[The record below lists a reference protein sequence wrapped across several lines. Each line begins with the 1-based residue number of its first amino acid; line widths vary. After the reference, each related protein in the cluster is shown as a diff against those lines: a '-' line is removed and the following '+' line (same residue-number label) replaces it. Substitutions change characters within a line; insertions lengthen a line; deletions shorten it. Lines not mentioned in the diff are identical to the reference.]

1 MEIFTMLFVLSS
13 FLFCPSISAAKDIIT
28 PTVSLKDGESLVS
41 SGGTFELGFF
51 SPGNS
56 KNRYVGIWYNGI
68 SPQIVV
74 WVANRETPL
83 TDLSGALN
91 ITDGGAL
98 VLFSDKN
105 GSLWSSNFISRTLRS
120 PVAQLLESGNLV
132 VKDGNA
138 DNSEG
143 NLVWQSF
150 DYPGNILL
158 PGMKLGWN
166 LATGKN
172 RFLSSWK
179 AAEDPS
185 PGEFSY
191 SIDHSGY
198 PQLVLRK
205 GRVPH
210 YRLGSWNGLG
220 FTGSPELSPNEAFK
234 IEFVSNDSEAY
245 YKFDLMR
252 DSMHSRLVLNLSG
265 GLQRFLWIDK
275 THSGNM
281 IYSAPADRCD
291 TYDLCGAFAFCKLDS
306 VPLCSCLQGFV
317 PKSPGDYPTMKNTSS
332 GCLRKSPLNCTNQ
345 DEFQK
350 FIRVKLPDT
359 SSSRINNTMSLE
371 ECKKMCLTNCSC
383 TAYANLDVRGGGAG
397 CLLWFGELIDIKQFD
412 SVGQDLF
419 VRMPP
424 SELDGAKTSKHS
436 GVKRNVAIIVGSG
449 AVVMGMLILG
459 LVFYIQKKKSKVR
472 GNMKNIREKNFGFE
486 GGSEDMELITFDLA
500 TVSRATDNFSD
511 NTKLGQGGFGPVYKG
526 ILKEG
531 QDIAVKRLSKYS
543 GQGTKEFMNE
553 VVLIAKLQHRNL
565 VKLLGCCIE
574 GDEKMLIYEYMPNKS
589 LDYFIFDDIRSK
601 FLNWDQRINIIRGI
615 ARGLLYLHQDS
626 RLRIIHRDLKTSNV
640 LLDKDMNPKISDF
653 GTAREFGGDQTE
665 ENTNRVVGTYG
676 YMSPEYVVD
685 GLFSVKSDVYSFGVM
700 VLEILSGKKNRGFH
714 HPDHQLN
721 LLGHAWLLWIEGIP
735 TEIMDKK
742 LDGSCA
748 PPEVSRCIH
757 IALLCVQQQPEDRPN
772 MASVVLMLGGEGSLP
787 IPKQPGFFT
796 DRNSVEANAS
806 SPSKY
811 ESHSINEMSI
821 TLLEARN

>member
-1 MEIFTMLFVLSS
+1 MEIFTMLFVLSF
-13 FLFCPSISAAKDIIT
+13 FLFSPSISAAKDIIT
-28 PTVSLKDGESLVS
+28 PTVSLRDGESLVS

-56 KNRYVGIWYNGI
+56 ESRYVGIWYNGI

-91 ITDGGAL
+91 ITDGGVL

-105 GSLWSSNFISRTLRS
+105 SSLWSSNLTSRTLRS

-132 VKDGNA
+132 VKDGND

-150 DYPGNILL
+150 DYPGNTLL

-166 LATGKN
+166 LETGIN
-172 RFLSSWK
+172 RVLSSWK

-220 FTGSPELSPNEAFK
+220 FTGSPELSRNEAFK

-245 YKFDLMR
+245 YKFDLM
-252 DSMHSRLVLNLSG
+252 SNSTHSRLVLNMSG
-265 GLQRFLWIDK
+265 GLQRFFWINK
-275 THSGNM
+275 TNNRYM
-281 IYSAPADRCD
+281 MYSAPADRCD

-306 VPLCSCLQGFV
+306 DPLCSCLQGFV
-317 PKSPGDYPTMKNTSS
+317 HKSPRDYRTLKNTSS
-332 GCLRKSPLNCTNQ
+332 GCLRKSQSKCTNQ
-345 DEFQK
+345 DGFQK
-350 FIRVKLPDT
+350 FVRVKLPDT

-436 GVKRNVAIIVGSG
+436 GVKRKVAIIVGSG

-459 LVFYIQKKKSKVR
+459 LVFYIQKKKSKAR

-511 NTKLGQGGFGPVYKG
+511 NNKLGQGGFGPVYKG

-589 LDYFIFDDIRSK
+589 LDHFIF
-601 FLNWDQRINIIRGI
+601 
-615 ARGLLYLHQDS
+615 GLTHY
-626 RLRIIHRDLKTSNV
+626 T
-640 LLDKDMNPKISDF
+640 
-653 GTAREFGGDQTE
+653 
-665 ENTNRVVGTYG
+665 
-676 YMSPEYVVD
+676 
-685 GLFSVKSDVYSFGVM
+685 
-700 VLEILSGKKNRGFH
+700 
-714 HPDHQLN
+714 
-721 LLGHAWLLWIEGIP
+721 
-735 TEIMDKK
+735 
-742 LDGSCA
+742 
-748 PPEVSRCIH
+748 
-757 IALLCVQQQPEDRPN
+757 
-772 MASVVLMLGGEGSLP
+772 
-787 IPKQPGFFT
+787 
-796 DRNSVEANAS
+796 
-806 SPSKY
+806 
-811 ESHSINEMSI
+811 
-821 TLLEARN
+821 

>member
-13 FLFCPSISAAKDIIT
+13 FLFFPSISTTKDIIT
-28 PTVSLKDGESLVS
+28 PTVSLRDGESLVS

-83 TDLSGALN
+83 TDHYGALN
-91 ITDGGAL
+91 ITNGGVL

-105 GSLWSSNFISRTLRS
+105 SSMWSSNFTSRTLRS

-132 VKDGNA
+132 VKDGND
-138 DNSEG
+138 DNSEST
-143 NLVWQSF
+143 LVWQSF
-150 DYPGNILL
+150 DYPGNTLL

-166 LATGKN
+166 SATGIN

-220 FTGSPELSPNEAFK
+220 FTGSPELTPNEAFK

-245 YKFDLMR
+245 YKFDLMK
-252 DSMHSRLVLNLSG
+252 DKMHSRLVLNLSG

-275 THSGNM
+275 THSGN
-281 IYSAPADRCD
+281 IFYSAPADRCD

-306 VPLCSCLQGFV
+306 DPLCSCLQGFV
-317 PKSPGDYPTMKNTSS
+317 PNSPRDYLKNTSS
-332 GCLRKSPLNCTNQ
+332 GCLRKGPSGCTNQ

-359 SSSRINNTMSLE
+359 SSSRINKTMSLE

-383 TAYANLDVRGGGAG
+383 TAYANLDVRGGGTG
-397 CLLWFGELIDIKQFD
+397 CLLWFGNLIDIKEFD
-412 SVGQDLF
+412 SGGQDLF
-419 VRMPP
+419 VRIPP
-424 SELDGAKTSKHS
+424 SELDGTKTSKLS
-436 GVKRNVAIIVGSG
+436 GVKRKVAIIVSCG
-449 AVVMGMLILG
+449 AVVTGVLILG
-459 LVFYIQKKKSKVR
+459 LVFYIRKKKLKAR

-500 TVSRATDNFSD
+500 TVSRATDNFS
-511 NTKLGQGGFGPVYKG
+511 NNNKLGQGGFGPVYKG
-526 ILKEG
+526 ILEEG
-531 QDIAVKRLSKYS
+531 QNIAVKRLSKCS
-543 GQGTKEFMNE
+543 GQGIKEFMNE

-589 LDYFIFDDIRSK
+589 LDYFIFDDTRSK
-601 FLNWDQRINIIRGI
+601 LLNWDQRINIIGGI

-626 RLRIIHRDLKTSNV
+626 RLRIIHRDLKISNV

-653 GTAREFGGDQTE
+653 GTARAFGGDQTE

-700 VLEILSGKKNRGFH
+700 MLEILSGKKNRGFH

-721 LLGHAWLLWIEGIP
+721 LLGHAWMLWIEGIP
-735 TEIMDKK
+735 TEIMDEK

-748 PPEVSRCIH
+748 LPEVSRSIH

-796 DRNSVEANAS
+796 ERNSVEAKAS

-811 ESHSINEMSI
+811 ESHSINEMSL
-821 TLLEARN
+821 TLLEARF